1 MADYDV
7 VLLIEQELTAQD
19 AAQVWSLH
27 EGIEEADGVLYTVL
41 MPVEESAAQIEA
53 GISGLGAG
61 EVLASPMVVDP
72 DAVQEM
78 QRELLDDARSCVQ
91 GSIDRLVEAGAKA
104 VGEVVKTDPIQAL
117 AAKVAELDAREAII
131 LTRPHVVAEFF
142 HVDWTSRARRK
153 LGVPVLHLLERETF
167 DEQAGEGEGITGI

>member
-19 AAQVWSLH
+19 ARQVRSLH

-41 MPVEESAAQIEA
+41 IPVEEGAAQIEA

-61 EVLASPMVVDP
+61 EVLASPMVIDP
-72 DAVQEM
+72 EAVQEM
-78 QRELLDDARSCVQ
+78 QRELLDEARSCVQ

-104 VGEVVKTDPIQAL
+104 VGEVVKTDPIQA
-117 AAKVAELDAREAII
+117 
-131 LTRPHVVAEFF
+131 
-142 HVDWTSRARRK
+142 
-153 LGVPVLHLLERETF
+153 
-167 DEQAGEGEGITGI
+167 